1 MSIKFTKL
9 AQISV
14 ITTILSLCSVEVMA
28 ESHQDTHS
36 SEAISL
42 NQAFKDAYFTRG
54 KNAYEQSGFFGQINA
69 IVGLTGFPEQHI
81 SKDGQAVDSLYRQA
95 MQRQTEVGSPIMTR
109 DLANPYDT
117 SLLENPDYISIK

>member
-14 ITTILSLCSVEVMA
+14 IITIACLCSVEVMA
-28 ESHQDTHS
+28 ETHEDTHS
-36 SEAISL
+36 SDTSL

-54 KNAYEQSGFFGQINA
+54 KNAYEQSGYAGQINA

-81 SKDGQAVDSLYRQA
+81 TKDGQAVDNLYQHA
-95 MQRQTEVGSPIMTR
+95 MQQQTQAGSPIMTR
-109 DLANPYDT
+109 DLMNPYDT
-117 SLLENPDYISIK
+117 SLMENPDYISIK